1 MRNAAPDVD
10 VLCLLSTLA
19 DMLNSV
25 KSSVKMPFFVVLLA
39 VLTTAAGCRK
49 EEQAVSRVAQSAVS
63 AEQKA
68 QAASAERDKERT
80 ELARIALPT
89 KSRYV
94 DVHEPSAWMN
104 PFLSFDA
111 QWVNLRITRADA
123 NPSSIGQGGLLRPT
137 AARRQELQI
146 RQKDLVNALIAL
158 PDGAWPYG
166 RVVAIEESPLAD
178 PKARPAIRRQIE
190 ATIQQLNDLG
200 VVVEEWPSR

>member
-1 MRNAAPDVD
+1 MVAGEGG
-10 VLCLLSTLA
+10 LCRVSTSA
-19 DMLNSV
+19 DMLNLVKLSV
-25 KSSVKMPFFVVLLA
+25 KTPFSVLLLA
-39 VLTTAAGCRK
+39 VLVSAAGCKK
-49 EEQAVSRVAQSAVS
+49 EEQTVSRVAQSAVS
-63 AEQKA
+63 AEQRA
-68 QAASAERDKERT
+68 QAVSVQRDKQRAG
-80 ELARIALPT
+80 LARVALPT

-94 DVHEPSAWMN
+94 DVHEPGAWMN

-111 QWVNLRITRADA
+111 QWINLRITRADE
-123 NPSSIGQGGLLRPT
+123 NPSALGEGGMLRPT

-146 RQKDLVNALIAL
+146 RQKDLVDALVAL

-178 PKARPAIRRQIE
+178 PKLRPAIRRQIE